1 MSFVVR
7 PLEERETLGTKLNQ
21 MRRRLAV
28 SLDMAAESTRIQRR
42 YIEALE
48 KNNHS
53 ELPEPLYTRNYIKT
67 YVKFLGG
74 DVGYFLKRYEEERG
88 TCDVLVNP
96 MRLPRQKVGWTKLL
110 AAHRLLK
117 IAAVSVLCLAIATY
131 IAIQIQSI
139 ITPPEITV
147 FEPNDGIAV
156 AEARV
161 AVSGQIDKRT
171 EVWVNDI
178 KVLPDQSGNFSTL
191 VDLERG
197 LNVITIEGA
206 KRYSKRATL
215 YRTVVFESSE

>member
-28 SLDMAAESTRIQRR
+28 SLDMAAEATRIQRR
-42 YIEALE
+42 HIEALE
-48 KNNHS
+48 QDNHN

-110 AAHRLLK
+110 ATHRLIK
-117 IAAVSVLCLAIATY
+117 IGIVAILCLAIAAY
-131 IAIQIQSI
+131 IGIQIQSI
-139 ITPPEITV
+139 VTPPEIIIL
-147 FEPNDGIAV
+147 EPLDGIAV
-156 AEARV
+156 TEAQV
-161 AVSGQIDKRT
+161 TVSGQINERT
-171 EVWVNDI
+171 EVWVNGI
-178 KVLPDQSGNFSTL
+178 KVLPDQSGHFSTL

-197 LNVITIEGA
+197 LNVISIEGA
-206 KRYSKRATL
+206 KRYSKKAIL

>member
-7 PLEERETLGTKLNQ
+7 PLEERETLGIKLNQ

-28 SLDMAAESTRIQRR
+28 SLDMAAEATRIQRR
-42 YIEALE
+42 YLEALE
-48 KNNHS
+48 RNDHGD
-53 ELPEPLYTRNYIKT
+53 LPEPLYTRNYIKT

-96 MRLPRQKVGWTKLL
+96 MRLPRQRVRWTKLL
-110 AAHRLLK
+110 ATHRLFK
-117 IAAVSVLCLAIATY
+117 IAIVAILCLAIAAY
-131 IAIQIQSI
+131 IGLQIQSI
-139 ITPPEITV
+139 LSPPDITLFEPENGTAITEAQITV
-147 FEPNDGIAV
+147 A
-156 AEARV
+156 
-161 AVSGQIDKRT
+161 GQINGRT
-171 EVWVNDI
+171 DVWVNGI
-178 KVLPDQSGNFSTL
+178 KILPDQSGNFSTL

-206 KRYSKRATL
+206 KRHSKRATL